1 MKINRWYL
9 WLALFLAAI
18 SAGFYALQIS
28 LFHKPDDTYFYLLQD
43 LAFLPIQVLLVT
55 LFLNELLSQ
64 RERQQRRRQMN
75 MVIGAFLSEAGGDLM
90 ALLSRFDPQFA
101 TLKEELAPN
110 PSWSREDF
118 RKAEK
123 VLARRHFCLDSR
135 QGDLQELRNFLL
147 QKRSFILSLL
157 ENQNLLEHQNFT
169 DLLWAMTHLSEEL
182 HYRPSLSGL
191 PDSDHQ
197 HLSGDLNRIYPLL
210 LTEWL
215 RYAAHLRES
224 YPYMYSLLVRRNPFH
239 PDSDPTI
246 R

>member
-9 WLALFLAAI
+9 WLALLLAAA
-18 SAGFYALQIS
+18 SAGFYALQIT
-28 LFHKPDDTYFYLLQD
+28 LFHKPGDTYFYLLQD

-75 MVIGAFLSEAGGDLM
+75 MVIGAFFSEAGGDLM
-90 ALLSRFDPQFA
+90 AHLSRFDPQFA
-101 TLKEELAPN
+101 SLKEDLAPN
-110 PSWSREDF
+110 PSWGREDF
-118 RKAEK
+118 RKAERS
-123 VLARRHFCLDSR
+123 LARRRFGLDSR
-135 QGDLQELRNFLL
+135 RGDLHELKDFLL

-169 DLLWAMTHLSEEL
+169 DLLWAMTHLTEEL
-182 HYRPSLSGL
+182 HYRPSLVTL

-197 HLSGDLNRIYPLL
+197 HLSGDLNRIYSLL
-210 LTEWL
+210 LRQWL
-215 RYAAHLRES
+215 RYAAHLEES
-224 YPYMYSLLVRRNPFH
+224 YPYMYSLLLRRNPFH
-239 PDSDPTI
+239 PESDPTI